1 MPYFAERLMR
11 WFLLAVSV
19 LLVSCGG
26 AQDGGAQNGATERRS
41 ARALSAGGDGES
53 GSMTFTPT
61 DPIPAGA
68 HITGMFSGVVNW
80 PLIPLHTVLLPD
92 GRLLSYG
99 SSPTGVQTGSH
110 YDLWDPAGGLNGGH
124 TTLDNSGGTDL
135 FCSSQLVLPDGSSVF
150 IAGGDTSVL
159 PDNNANN
166 NSNLI
171 SLTSPNAIT
180 RTADMNRA
188 RWYSSSITLLNG
200 ETYIQGGLG
209 GQDMPEVRTTA
220 GSFRA
225 LTGVNTSAMDATF
238 PRNFVAPD
246 GRVFGYDSSG
256 KMYFI
261 NPANAGAISVL
272 GSTLNSANSGS
283 DASAAMFQPG
293 RILQFGGNSNGAVVI
308 DIRGASPT
316 VTATASMS
324 KQRRLGTAT
333 VLADG
338 KVLAT
343 GGSATWNEADNVSY
357 DAEIWN
363 PTTGTWTLG
372 ATYQKM
378 RLYHS
383 MAILLPDATVLVGGG
398 GAPGPQLNL
407 NAELY
412 FPPYLFTA
420 SGTLAARPGITSAPT
435 VLDIGK
441 TFSVN
446 TTSTA
451 AVARVALVKTGSVS
465 HGFNMEQRFVD
476 LTFVNNGGVL
486 SVQAPA
492 RAADAPPGFYMLFVL
507 DVAGVPSVAK
517 ILRMNVASDPTPAI
531 TPVLTHP
538 GDQDSEAN
546 TTVSLQL
553 AGSDPNGD
561 TLTYAATGLPVGLSL
576 NPAAG
581 LISGSPTAPGN
592 YNVVVSVSDGV
603 NSDSKNFVWHVL
615 PASGNLQVSLA
626 PPTATL
632 STNVATFTASTSNGV
647 NTQYKWNFGDG
658 NTTGFSSSP
667 TATHT
672 YALGGLY
679 YVSVTAT
686 DARGVEVTVT
696 VLQTIFLPATAG
708 KPVATSNL
716 LLEQPAAGNARL
728 WVVNQDNDSVSV
740 FDAVTRTKLKEI
752 AVGAAPRA
760 LTRAANGMVWVSNKL
775 AGTVS
780 VLDPAS
786 LTLSRTLTLPRGSQP
801 FGIVASRNGYVLVVL
816 EGSGQVLKFD
826 SASYAQN
833 GSATVGSQPR
843 HITLAGDASTA
854 YVSSYITPPMAGE
867 STTAVG
873 AGAADVRKLNSANM
887 TQVGAAITLAHSERP
902 DEENQGRGIPNYLGA
917 AVISPDGTQGFVPS
931 KQDNVKRGQSRDTV
945 PLNFQNTVRA
955 VSSRL
960 MLASNSEDLA
970 ARIDHDNA
978 SVASAV
984 AFDARGVL
992 LFVALETS
1000 REVAIIDAH
1009 SRRQIMR
1016 IDVGRAPQGLAV
1028 AADNGTL
1035 YVSNFMDRTVGAY
1048 DLRALVN
1055 QGSLSVPLLGTM
1067 TSVATEKLAA
1077 GVLRGKQFFYDAR
1090 DTRLARDRYMSCASC
1105 HNDGGHDGRV
1115 WDLSSM
1121 GEGLRN
1127 TPSLRGR
1134 AGGQGFLHWSNN
1146 FDEVQDFEGQ
1156 IRNLAGGTGL
1166 MADSDFFA
1174 GTRSQALGA
1183 RKVGLSAD
1191 LDALAAYVAS
1201 LNTFAPSPAR
1211 PSATTLSSAAA
1222 AGRTV
1227 FTSLNCAACHSGAVF
1242 TGSGNATPS
1251 DIGTIKASSGQ
1262 RLNGSLLGI
1271 DAPTLRDV
1279 WATAPYLHDGS
1290 ASTLQAAVLAH
1301 TRNASV
1307 PVAGSAELTNLVA
1320 YLREIGSDEAT
1331 APAPAGAGTGLLGWY
1346 KNSLDFTGS
1355 VVLQR
1360 QEAIDFN
1367 WKKSPGSGVSATN
1380 FSVRWTGNLIAP
1392 ATGTYSLR
1400 TQSDD
1405 AVSVTLNGS
1414 TLINNPTTH
1423 GLTNDTAANVNL
1435 VAGQIVPV
1443 QVDFRAS
1450 SRNVT
1455 IRLLWQTPGTIGYVV
1470 VPLTQLKQ

>member
-1 MPYFAERLMR
+1 MPHFAERLTR
-11 WFLLAVSV
+11 WSLLIAAV

-26 AQDGGAQNGATERRS
+26 GQDASQGRNGERAK
-41 ARALSAGGDGES
+41 ARALAAGGDGES
-53 GSMTFTPT
+53 GSMAFTPT
-61 DPIPAGA
+61 NPIPAGA
-68 HITGMFSGVVNW
+68 HITGMFSGVVSW

-99 SSPTGVQTGSH
+99 TSPTGVQTGSH
-110 YDLWDPAGGLNGGH
+110 YDLWDPAGGLTGGH

-150 IAGGDTSVL
+150 IAGGDTALV
-159 PDNNANN
+159 PDNNHNN
-166 NSNLI
+166 NTNLI

-180 RTADMNRA
+180 RTGDMNRA
-188 RWYSSSITLLNG
+188 RWYSTSITLLNG
-200 ETYIQGGLG
+200 ETYIQGGLS

-225 LTGVNTSAMDATF
+225 LTGVNTNGLDATF

-246 GRVFGYDSSG
+246 GRVFGYDSAG
-256 KMYFI
+256 KMYVI
-261 NPANAGAISVL
+261 NPANAGSITML
-272 GSTLNSANSGS
+272 STALNSANSGS
-283 DASAAMFQPG
+283 DASAAMFRPG
-293 RILQFGGNSNGAVVI
+293 QILQFGGNSNGAVVI

-316 VTATASMS
+316 VTATSSMS

-343 GGSATWNEADNVSY
+343 GGSRTWNEVDNVSY

-407 NAELY
+407 NAELF

-420 SGTLAARPGITSAPT
+420 SGTLAARPNITSAPT

-441 TFSVN
+441 TFTVN
-446 TTSTA
+446 TTGLGAGS
-451 AVARVALVKTGSVS
+451 RVALVKTGSVT

-476 LTFVNNGGVL
+476 LTFVNNAGVL

-492 RAADAPPGFYMLFVL
+492 RAADTPPGFYMLFVL
-507 DVAGVPSVAK
+507 DAAGVPSVAK

-531 TPVLTHP
+531 TPVLTNP
-538 GDQDSEAN
+538 GDQDTEAN
-546 TTVSLQL
+546 ATVSLQL
-553 AGSDPNGD
+553 AGTDPNGD
-561 TLTYAATGLPVGLSL
+561 ALTYAATGLPVGLSL

-626 PPTATL
+626 APTATTSG
-632 STNVATFTASTSNGV
+632 STATFSASTSNGV

-658 NTTGFSSSP
+658 NSTGFSASP
-667 TATHT
+667 SATHT
-672 YALGGLY
+672 YAQSGLY
-679 YVSVTAT
+679 YVSVTAI

-696 VLQTIFLPATAG
+696 VLQTIYLPATAG
-708 KPVATSNL
+708 KPVASSNL
-716 LLEQPAAGNARL
+716 LLEQPATGNARL
-728 WVVNQDNDSVSV
+728 WVVNQDNDTVSV
-740 FDAVTRTKLKEI
+740 FDAVTRAKLKEI

-775 AGTVS
+775 TGSVS
-780 VLDPAS
+780 VLDPAT
-786 LTLSRTLTLPRGSQP
+786 LALSRTLTLPRGAQP
-801 FGIVASRNGYVLVVL
+801 FGIVASRNGHVLVVL

-826 SASYAQN
+826 SASYAQT
-833 GSATVGSQPR
+833 GSLAVGTNPR

-854 YVSSYITPPMAGE
+854 YVSRYITPPMAGE

-873 AGAADVRKLNSANM
+873 AGAAEVIKLNTSAM
-887 TQVGAAITLAHSERP
+887 AQLGAAITLAHSERP

-917 AVISPDGTQGFVPS
+917 AVVSPDGTQAFVPS

-960 MLASNSEDLA
+960 LLAGNSEDLA

-1000 REVAIIDAH
+1000 REVAILDAH

-1016 IDVGRAPQGLAV
+1016 IEVGRAPQGLAV

-1035 YVSNFMDRTVGAY
+1035 YVSNFMDRTVSAY
-1048 DLRALVN
+1048 DLRPLVN
-1055 QGSLSVPLLGTM
+1055 EGSLSVPLLGDMAT
-1067 TSVATEKLAA
+1067 VATEKLAA
-1077 GVLRGKQFFYDAR
+1077 SVLKGKQFFYDAR

-1115 WDLSSM
+1115 WDLGSM

-1127 TPSLRGR
+1127 TTSLRGR

-1166 MADSDFFA
+1166 MADAVFFE
-1174 GTRSQALGA
+1174 GDRSQPLGA
-1183 RKVGLSAD
+1183 KKAGLSSD
-1191 LDALAAYVAS
+1191 LDALAAYVGS
-1201 LNTFAPSPAR
+1201 LNAFAPSPLR
-1211 PSATTLSSAAA
+1211 PSASALSSAAA
-1222 AGRTV
+1222 AGKAV
-1227 FTSLNCAACHSGAVF
+1227 FTNSNCAACHAGTAF
-1242 TGSGNATPS
+1242 TGSGEATAI
-1251 DIGTIKASSGQ
+1251 DVGTVKPSSGQ
-1262 RLNGSLLGI
+1262 RLGGLLSGI
-1271 DAPTLRDV
+1271 DAPSLRDV

-1290 ASTLQAAVLAH
+1290 APTLEAAVLAH
-1301 TRNASV
+1301 TRGVSLPNGTDL
-1307 PVAGSAELTNLVA
+1307 PNLVA
-1320 YLREIGSDEAT
+1320 YLREIGSDEVS
-1331 APAPAGAGTGLLGWY
+1331 APTPTGSGTGLLAAYFNNTTLSG
-1346 KNSLDFTGS
+1346 TP
-1355 VVLQR
+1355 VLTR

-1367 WKKSPGSGVSATN
+1367 WKKSPGGSVSVSN
-1380 FSVRWTGNLIAP
+1380 FSVRWVGSLLPP

-1405 AVSVTLNGS
+1405 AVRVWLNGALVIDNWTS
-1414 TLINNPTTH
+1414 H
-1423 GLTNDTAANVNL
+1423 GLTNNTAANVNL
-1435 VAGQIVPV
+1435 APGQPAVV
-1443 QVDFRAS
+1443 RVEFRAG
-1450 SRNVT
+1450 SRNTT
-1455 IRLLWQTPGTIGYVV
+1455 IRLLWQTPGNSGYGVA
-1470 VPLTQLKQ
+1470 PLTQLKQ